1 MLSRLMSLADVCL
14 AWLPALAREPRFA
27 APSVSKVKSFEY
39 RKGGRQF
46 WEACGPRSAI
56 QPRTPQGGFNSSPEA
71 RKPEP
76 NLKVSEIGLE
86 APVAAVPSEGY
97 VAKQNRP
104 KGT

>member
-1 MLSRLMSLADVCL
+1 MAMGACNASPPVT
-14 AWLPALAREPRFA
+14 ALAREPRFA
-27 APSVSKVKSFEY
+27 APSVSTEY
-39 RKGGRQF
+39 APKPYVSNIEKGVGSSGRHV
-46 WEACGPRSAI
+46 GPRAQSS
-56 QPRTPQGGFNSSPEA
+56 PGHPKVNSSPEA

-76 NLKVSEIGLE
+76 NLKLSEIVLE